1 MEVNQSIREFLR
13 ISDVIFEMLR
23 DEYRLTDDEFELL
36 RHYAVRLNALTLV
49 AQSQRRLMNTKQ
61 QHQSD
66 YISSSPRPIDPP
78 F

>member
-13 ISDVIFEMLR
+13 ISDVIFEMLH

-49 AQSQRRLMNTKQ
+49 TQSQRRLMNTKQ

-66 YISSSPRPIDPP
+66 YISSSPRPIDP
-78 F
+78 FF